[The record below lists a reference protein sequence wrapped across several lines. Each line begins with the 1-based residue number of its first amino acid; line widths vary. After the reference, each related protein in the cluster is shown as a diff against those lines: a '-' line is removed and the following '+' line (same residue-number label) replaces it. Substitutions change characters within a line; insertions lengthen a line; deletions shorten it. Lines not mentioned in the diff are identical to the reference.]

1 MAWSESRV
9 FRPFMRDVMQ
19 GVALDIVNDT
29 VRAAL
34 FNNSITPSTNVANTS
49 SAYNTGVW
57 LTANEVSDAPEWPAA
72 GVSLSSKVLDT
83 SISNTVYYTSS
94 NPASASGANLSN
106 VYGVLVYDDTAS
118 TPVANQGVCYNYL
131 GGANSVTAGV
141 LTIVWNSNG
150 IFRITV

>member
-9 FRPFMRDVMQ
+9 FRPYMRDTMQ
-19 GVALDIVNDT
+19 GVDLDIVNHT

-34 FNNSITPSTNVANTS
+34 FNNSVTPSTNVANTS

-57 LTANEVSDAPEWPAA
+57 LVANEVADAPEWPVA
-72 GVSLSSKVLDT
+72 GVALSGKVIDT
-83 SISNTVYYTSS
+83 SVSNTVYYTSS
-94 NPASASGANLSN
+94 NPASSSGANLSN
-106 VYGVLVYDDTAS
+106 VYGVLVYDDTAA
-118 TPVANQGVCYNYL
+118 TVANQGVCYNYL